1 MHKKLLKSR
10 WIFLTPA
17 ILFLLGAAVLILP
30 AALAKSVSF
39 LITPLF
45 RITNTLPATYL
56 AIGLLLIIPAA
67 VIFILQ
73 NHSRKTSA
81 AEILNSE
88 LLIIRNGKLKT
99 TLHAEDIITVEIS
112 EGFFDSVTKTARITI
127 RAKQGAGKQKSYH
140 LGRVADAAEAGAVLD
155 VFRGIRSAPRR
166 KSASKKTVQTKLK
179 ESEAK
184 ETETPKKTRKTAAKK
199 EPEKETGKE
208 PEGKQAGKKRTAK
221 KTAAKITEGETADK
235 KTAEKKTAAKKSGKT
250 VRAEKESAEK
260 TSAKKTP
267 KKTAEKTE
275 PADDKT
281 GGFDYPDIRTR
292 KEDKLIIDKPLL
304 ASEEAA
310 KAEYLR
316 RTTGSEK
323 GAEFEDEVDVL
334 LKRRDTIPAHHR
346 TLKNL
351 YVPYGDGTKRL
362 SEIDNVVIS
371 ETGIYVFECKNY
383 SGTILGKKDEREWSV
398 VYDNGDLK
406 KFYSPILQNKGHIR
420 SLSDILGIP
429 KDIFRSV
436 IVFSG
441 HTNLNGVEYSR
452 ENTSVF
458 CVDTLA
464 DELRAKTASAEHVL
478 SSEEVDEIYSW
489 MTPYTEISYEDRI
502 RHLNRVE
509 KLSQKGEA

>member
-10 WIFLTPA
+10 WIYLTPA
-17 ILFLLGAAVLILP
+17 IVFLLGAAVLILP
-30 AALAKSVSF
+30 AALAKSVSI
-39 LITPLF
+39 LGTPLF
-45 RITNTLPATYL
+45 WITKNLPVTYL
-56 AIGLLLIIPAA
+56 AIGLILIIPAA
-67 VIFILQ
+67 VILILQ

-88 LLIIRNGKLKT
+88 LLIIRNGKLQT

-112 EGFFDSVTKTARITI
+112 ESFFDSITKTARITI
-127 RAKQGAGKQKSYH
+127 RAKRGAGKQKSYH
-140 LGRVADAAEAGAVLD
+140 LGRVADAAEAEAVLD
-155 VFRGIRSAPRR
+155 VFRGIKSAPRR

-179 ESEAK
+179 EPEAK
-184 ETETPKKTRKTAAKK
+184 GTDSPKKTRKTAVNKEAKK
-199 EPEKETGKE
+199 GTEKETDGKTAE
-208 PEGKQAGKKRTAK
+208 KKR
-221 KTAAKITEGETADK
+221 AAKSGAAEK
-235 KTAEKKTAAKKSGKT
+235 KTAEIKTAAKKSVKT
-250 VRAEKESAEK
+250 VREDKETAEKI
-260 TSAKKTP
+260 SAKKTT
-267 KKTAEKTE
+267 KKTERKTE
-275 PADDKT
+275 SASDKT
-281 GGFDYPDIRTR
+281 GGFDYPDIRIQ
-292 KEDKLIIDKPLL
+292 KEDKTIIDKPLL

-316 RTTGSEK
+316 RTAGSEK
-323 GAEFEDEVDVL
+323 GAEFEDEIDTL
-334 LKRRDTIPAHHR
+334 LKKRDTIPAHHR

-420 SLSDILGIP
+420 CLSDILGIP
-429 KDIFRSV
+429 KSMFRSV

-464 DELRAKTASAEHVL
+464 KELRAKTVSAEHVL
-478 SSEEVDEIYSW
+478 SSEEIDEIYSW
-489 MTPYTEISYEDRI
+489 MMPYTEISYEDRI